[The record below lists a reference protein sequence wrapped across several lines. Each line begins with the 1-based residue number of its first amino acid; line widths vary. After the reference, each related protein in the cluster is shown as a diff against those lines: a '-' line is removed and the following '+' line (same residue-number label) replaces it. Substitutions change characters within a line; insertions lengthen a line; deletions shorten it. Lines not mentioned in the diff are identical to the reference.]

1 MPSDKGTLALLAEA
15 GRPERIEPLD
25 SQGLSA
31 RDRAMIEL
39 LAGDSRGIQI
49 TINPSAGMDERELAN
64 LVSRQLA
71 FQLRKG
77 AA

>member
-1 MPSDKGTLALLAEA
+1 MIQLLSGGAT
-15 GRPERIEPLD
+15 G
-25 SQGLSA
+25 
-31 RDRAMIEL
+31 
-39 LAGDSRGIQI
+39 GINI
-49 TINPSAGMDERELAN
+49 TVNPSAGMDERELAS

>member
-1 MPSDKGTLALLAEA
+1 V
-15 GRPERIEPLD
+15 
-25 SQGLSA
+25 
-31 RDRAMIEL
+31 
-39 LAGDSRGIQI
+39 
-49 TINPSAGMDERELAN
+49 NPSADMDERELAN

>member
-1 MPSDKGTLALLAEA
+1 
-15 GRPERIEPLD
+15 
-25 SQGLSA
+25 
-31 RDRAMIEL
+31 MIEL
-39 LAGDSRGIQI
+39 LAGESRGIQI
-49 TINPSAGMDERELAN
+49 TVNPSPGMDERELAN